1 MSPCNGIFIRNYI
14 LGRSFRLHF
23 IFFSYE
29 IFSIQGRWCRYAFG
43 SLMAF
48 LSGLTI
54 TVNNFIV
61 KATRVNFGE
70 ILAIRAIVQIPIMA
84 CVVFI
89 KGR

>member
-1 MSPCNGIFIRNYI
+1 
-14 LGRSFRLHF
+14 
-23 IFFSYE
+23 
-29 IFSIQGRWCRYAFG
+29 
-43 SLMAF
+43 MAF

-61 KATRVNFGE
+61 KAARVNFGE

-84 CVVFI
+84 AIVYI